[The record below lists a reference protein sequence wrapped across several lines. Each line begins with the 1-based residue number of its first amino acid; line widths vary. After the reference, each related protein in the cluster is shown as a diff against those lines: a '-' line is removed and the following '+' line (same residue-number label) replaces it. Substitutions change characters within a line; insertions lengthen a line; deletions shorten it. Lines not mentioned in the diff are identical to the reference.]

1 MYKRILLPTDG
12 SALSKKA
19 VQSGIRFARESGAQA
34 VGLCVVSLPY
44 AGQLE
49 AWVAHE
55 PHLVER
61 REALFNKL
69 ADEYLG
75 FVTEAARAEQVPCTV
90 HKVSDAEPS
99 KAITRTAHELGCDLI
114 FMASHGWR
122 GDGGSLPGSQTIRV
136 LQDSQVPVLVH
147 KSGQTAPGLP

>member
-19 VQSGIRFARESGAQA
+19 VQSGVRFARECGAQV
-34 VGLCVVSLPY
+34 VGLHVVSLPH
-44 AGQLE
+44 ADQLD

-55 PHLVER
+55 PHLIER
-61 REALFNKL
+61 RQALFNKF

-75 FVTEAARAEQVPCTV
+75 FVADTASAAQVPCTV
-90 HKVSDAEPS
+90 HKVSDAEPA
-99 KAITRTAHELGCDLI
+99 KAISRTAHELGCDLI

-122 GDGGSLPGSQTIRV
+122 GDAASLPGSETIRV

-147 KSGQTAPGLP
+147 RPQGAPGQP